1 MFHDRNLK
9 WAATGLAAAIW
20 ATGVCSVAH
29 AENAAVSPA
38 AAAAATPAATEA
50 AAAAADCNCASPY
63 REYKNADTP
72 QTQALFAAVA
82 RNDEAA
88 FLAALAQVERPG
100 DYARDG
106 VPLLHALLMPP
117 RDLRSQYVY
126 WDMTPEDAARLRQAH
141 EAGLPARARMLAAL
155 LATKPALNDITY
167 ESRRPPL
174 HLALLYGTP
183 EIMAALLAAGANPDQ
198 RGDQNNTPLEFLL
211 HRDFEFAVRQTYLP
225 RFVDRK
231 NLTRMVVALFSA
243 GASRPYAALD
253 AADKSAT
260 SALKDGQG
268 NVRPA
273 ADFLSWLPLV
283 ELTEGAEALRALAAT
298 GSRPAYEEELTALA
312 FAAYEGDAQAVSYLM
327 TQGPRTIPATAYGET
342 GDRDVWLDAA
352 QAAVEGGHPAIAE
365 QLLRAGMPFAQRG
378 PQVGSGG
385 LIFAKPQMGN
395 RPIMNLAAQR
405 GDTQTVQR
413 LLALGAPAD
422 GDPAEPHGNT
432 PLADAVEAGRSD
444 AVKALLAGGADPGL
458 RREGYDRR
466 SALEV
471 AVRAGDTALL
481 RTLLA
486 AMKPD
491 ALRAALQNPAD
502 SPVAQLLRQPGGQGA
517 AVLRL
522 FADAGFDLKTLDASA
537 IRQALESR
545 DTALA
550 MMLIDAGVP
559 VNPSV
564 DTVGRPAG
572 KAAEKTAENA
582 AEKAAGNAAENTA
595 GNPAG
600 NTAGRDATLLSPDD
614 PRGTPPLL
622 LAATSGQLAVVDA
635 LLAKGAEPAAIAPDG
650 ESALYWLIGRQDA
663 AMLDR
668 LLRAGARLDDP
679 RLPVAP
685 TPYALLNAAVASGD
699 IETVRRVSAANGQP
713 VTQACLPENAE
724 FVLIDRPGYFA
735 QLHAAGFTGAPSSCA
750 RDGRP
755 LPERIVSMLLQSR
768 QLITARHDTVVQ
780 MLGLLKESGTD
791 LDAPLADGDTPL
803 NAAIRLGRRDLAQA
817 LLDAGASPDADDGAG
832 RGPAWI
838 ALETGQPAMLSL
850 LAQHHARFDAAGAP
864 SGQSFRTAL
873 ACQSDPAFAR
883 VLQDA
888 GVTLQADCAP
898 PPAQGRRVGSKA
910 ASKSSEDV
918 RIPGHYYLRGVR
930 EVGSEL
936 LLLED
941 GSFEYFLSYGA
952 VDINARGAWR
962 SDGKQVFLDTPPLRP
977 YSAIAN
983 VRADTRPAEPG
994 MLTVRVYH
1002 RGRPVSIDVA
1012 ASSADQDLGGGPR
1025 QSEGADG
1032 VSVPIAAGALKALA
1046 VFAPVPS
1053 GGRWHEVDVTGI
1065 DAATRAVRIDI
1076 DVPDAA
1082 AGAPLHKVLL
1092 MAQDGALVETA
1103 GGRELRYVK

>member
-9 WAATGLAAAIW
+9 WAAAGLAAAIW
-20 ATGVCSVAH
+20 ATGVGAVAH
-29 AENAAVSPA
+29 AENAAISP
-38 AAAAATPAATEA
+38 

-63 REYKNADTP
+63 REYKDADTP
-72 QTQALFAAVA
+72 QTQALFAAA
-82 RNDEAA
+82 GRNDEAA
-88 FLAALAQVERPG
+88 FLAALAQVDRPG
-100 DYARDG
+100 GYARDG
-106 VPLLHALLMPP
+106 VPLLHVLLMPP
-117 RDLRSQYVY
+117 RDLRSRYVY
-126 WDMTPEDAARLRQAH
+126 WDMTPEDAGRLRQVH
-141 EAGLPARARMLAAL
+141 EDGLPARARMLAAL

-167 ESRRPPL
+167 DSRRPPL

-183 EIMAALLAAGANPDQ
+183 EIVETLLAAGANPDQ

-225 RFVDRK
+225 RLVDRK
-231 NLTRMVVALFSA
+231 NLTRMVVSLFGA
-243 GASRPYAALD
+243 GASRPYATLD
-253 AADKSAT
+253 AADKTGASPFR
-260 SALKDGQG
+260 DGQG
-268 NVRPA
+268 RARPA

-312 FAAYEGDAQAVSYLM
+312 FAAYEGDAQAVSYL
-327 TQGPRTIPATAYGET
+327 TEQGPRTIPATAYGET
-342 GDRDVWLDAA
+342 GVRDVWLDAA

-365 QLLRAGMPFAQRG
+365 RLLRAGMPFTQRG

-385 LIFAKPQMGN
+385 LIFAKPQMDN

-405 GDTQTVQR
+405 GDAQTVQR
-413 LLALGAPAD
+413 LLALGAPVD

-432 PLADAVEAGRSD
+432 PLADAVEAGKSD

-517 AVLRL
+517 AVLCM
-522 FADAGFDLKTLDASA
+522 FADAGFDMKTLDASA

-550 MMLIDAGVP
+550 MMLIEAGVP

-564 DTVGRPAG
+564 DTSTSPAG
-572 KAAEKTAENA
+572 KSAGKTR
-582 AEKAAGNAAENTA
+582 GN
-595 GNPAG
+595 G
-600 NTAGRDATLLSPDD
+600 AGRDALLPGLDD

-622 LAATSGQLAVVDA
+622 LAATSGQVAVVDA
-635 LLAKGAEPAAIAPDG
+635 LLAKGADPAAIAPDG

-663 AMLDR
+663 TMLNR
-668 LLRAGARLDDP
+668 LLHAGARLDDP

-685 TPYALLNAAVASGD
+685 EPYALLNAAVVSGD

-713 VTQACLPENAE
+713 VGQACLPENGE
-724 FVLIDRPGYFA
+724 FVLIDKPGYFA
-735 QLHAAGFTGAPSSCA
+735 QLLAAGFTGQSSPCS

-768 QLITARHDTVVQ
+768 QLITARYDTVVQ
-780 MLGLLKESGTD
+780 VLGQLNESGTD

-817 LLDAGASPDADDGAG
+817 LLDAGASPDAEDGAG

-850 LAQHHARFDAAGAP
+850 LAQHHARFDAAAAP
-864 SGQSFRTAL
+864 SGQSFRSAL
-873 ACQSDPAFAR
+873 VCQSDPAFKR

-898 PPAQGRRVGSKA
+898 APAPGRRVGSKA
-910 ASKSSEDV
+910 ASKSSEAL

-930 EVGSEL
+930 EMGSEL

-952 VDINARGAWR
+952 VDISARGAWR
-962 SDGKQVFLDTPPLRP
+962 TDGKQVFLDTPPLRP
-977 YSAIAN
+977 YSAIEN
-983 VRADTRPAEPG
+983 VRTDTHADPRPAEPG

-1012 ASSADQDLGGGPR
+1012 VSSADQDLGGGPR

-1046 VFAPVPS
+1046 VFVPVPS
-1053 GGRWHEVDVTGI
+1053 GGRWHEVDVARI
-1065 DAATRAVRIDI
+1065 DPATRAVRIDV

-1082 AGAPLHKVLL
+1082 ASAPLHKVLV
-1092 MAQDGALVETA
+1092 MAKDGALVETA
-1103 GGRELRYVK
+1103 GGRELRYMK